1 MPVCALGLLVHSEG
15 HNIHQP
21 VGGGTGGVRVDN
33 VGQRDSHLLVAVIEE
48 LGDDQSVEQVPG
60 VDHIVGH
67 LTHQV
72 THAQGRPGG
81 IAQQATNIS
90 SVHYNFLNTVFPEI

>member
-48 LGDDQSVEQVPG
+48 LGDDEPVEEVAG
-60 VDHIVGH
+60 VDHIAW
-67 LTHQV
+67 HQ
-72 THAQGRPGG
+72 AQHVPG
-81 IAQQATNIS
+81 A
-90 SVHYNFLNTVFPEI
+90 